1 MTAGLLEE
9 FSSHPVCL
17 EQSQHVKEEEQREEA
32 EKRKLE
38 EKAKMVVKY

>member
-1 MTAGLLEE
+1 MAQ
-9 FSSHPVCL
+9 SPVKHATKRGQ
-17 EQSQHVKEEEQREEA
+17 EREEEQREEA